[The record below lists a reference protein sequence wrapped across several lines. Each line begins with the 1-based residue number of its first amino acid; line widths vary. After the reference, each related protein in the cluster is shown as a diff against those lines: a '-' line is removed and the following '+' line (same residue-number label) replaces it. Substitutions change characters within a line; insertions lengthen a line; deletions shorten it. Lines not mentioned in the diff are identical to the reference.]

1 MRHLTLNQEYQ
12 NQTAQLMFS
21 FGEEQQYDIPVRQ
34 VTTCSKTDTKLS
46 TVPEYLNNL
55 SKDCF
60 SLEELLGK
68 INADTVYFGRNK
80 RGQIANVNGNVIF
93 AGGMASRILPNALL
107 RSVPNALA
115 QGEGYLEFDTFV
127 VTLGYFDDCAR
138 LWNAKLNIVLDK
150 KMKLSSFYSSTY
162 PYNCTEFSLG
172 KWSMVKKQKF
182 TIYHYFIQSKEELTG
197 ILEKNAPYTA
207 KSVSYT
213 HLTLPTI

>member
-115 QGEGYLEFDTFV
+115 QGEGY
-127 VTLGYFDDCAR
+127 
-138 LWNAKLNIVLDK
+138 
-150 KMKLSSFYSSTY
+150 
-162 PYNCTEFSLG
+162 
-172 KWSMVKKQKF
+172 
-182 TIYHYFIQSKEELTG
+182 
-197 ILEKNAPYTA
+197 
-207 KSVSYT
+207 
-213 HLTLPTI
+213 

>member
-93 AGGMASRILPNALL
+93 AGGMASRILPMPFYGQFLML
-107 RSVPNALA
+107 WLK
-115 QGEGYLEFDTFV
+115 
-127 VTLGYFDDCAR
+127 AR
-138 LWNAKLNIVLDK
+138 DIWN
-150 KMKLSSFYSSTY
+150 S
-162 PYNCTEFSLG
+162 
-172 KWSMVKKQKF
+172 
-182 TIYHYFIQSKEELTG
+182 
-197 ILEKNAPYTA
+197 
-207 KSVSYT
+207 T
-213 HLTLPTI
+213 HLWLLLAILMIVQDCGMQN

>member
-80 RGQIANVNGNVIF
+80 RGQIANVNGNVI
-93 AGGMASRILPNALL
+93 L
-107 RSVPNALA
+107 RAVWQAEYCPMPFYGQFLM
-115 QGEGYLEFDTFV
+115 LW
-127 VTLGYFDDCAR
+127 LKAR
-138 LWNAKLNIVLDK
+138 DIWNL
-150 KMKLSSFYSSTY
+150 
-162 PYNCTEFSLG
+162 
-172 KWSMVKKQKF
+172 
-182 TIYHYFIQSKEELTG
+182 
-197 ILEKNAPYTA
+197 
-207 KSVSYT
+207 T
-213 HLTLPTI
+213 HLWLLLAILMIVQDCGMQN

>member
-162 PYNCTEFSLG
+162 PYNCT
-172 KWSMVKKQKF
+172 
-182 TIYHYFIQSKEELTG
+182 
-197 ILEKNAPYTA
+197 
-207 KSVSYT
+207 
-213 HLTLPTI
+213 